1 MEKNL
6 KLISA
11 RIDPRTL
18 NKIDQFIAAH
28 PYWKRNAVI
37 NNILTSVLMNA
48 DYDAIY
54 DLVRWCPP
62 SESGLQISVEKKHK
76 LL

>member
-1 MEKNL
+1 MEENL

-18 NKIDQFIAAH
+18 KKIDQFVAAH
-28 PYWKRNAVI
+28 PYWRRNAVI

-48 DYDAIY
+48 DFSAIY

-62 SESGLQISVEKKHK
+62 SESDLKISVEEKRK